1 MAAQS
6 IVQRGMRWQVG
17 NGNKIRVWHDK
28 WIPRPCTYKVISKEK
43 PNSTNALVYELI
55 NKGTGEWNIDKLN
68 SWFLLE
74 EREAILGIPLSSS
87 NTNDRLVWAKN
98 RNRKFTV
105 KSAYALALEEK
116 VHNSKVD
123 CSDES
128 AMRKIWKTIWQL
140 RIPPKIKHFAWRAGR
155 DILATKSNL
164 AKRRIT
170 PNGMCDLC
178 GHSEETV
185 YHLLWGYDHAKEVWK
200 NSKFA
205 LLFEIST
212 QWNFLDVVANLQEC
226 KHSRLG
232 QMEKFIFVCWGIW
245 KDRKDLRMGGKGKMG
260 RTILQS
266 ATHLVEEFWLT
277 NEEKTEYQAD
287 PVPMAT

>member
-170 PNGMCDLC
+170 PNGM
-178 GHSEETV
+178 
-185 YHLLWGYDHAKEVWK
+185 
-200 NSKFA
+200 
-205 LLFEIST
+205 
-212 QWNFLDVVANLQEC
+212 
-226 KHSRLG
+226 
-232 QMEKFIFVCWGIW
+232 
-245 KDRKDLRMGGKGKMG
+245 
-260 RTILQS
+260 
-266 ATHLVEEFWLT
+266 
-277 NEEKTEYQAD
+277 
-287 PVPMAT
+287 